1 MTNNHKMTNRLIV
14 TILSLLMLFSA
25 GPFFFADNMSAYA
38 DASVD
43 SWATLKSAINN
54 GGTIT
59 LTKDIVAEDTITIP
73 DGVTIT
79 ITGGNTIYSK
89 AGRDKYDSMFKVES
103 GGNLTIAEGTTLSG
117 KTSDGSSQS
126 CPDNNPYTAD
136 KFTGGLSED
145 GKTYEPKGFF
155 IQVEG
160 GGSATLNGTISDFVT
175 SRNKATTPRYVAPVV
190 ANGANAQFDL
200 GSTGVIKNNLVG
212 YIVDDLKA
220 NNDAQ
225 SIKQYIKGAGPN
237 IPRVPNA
244 KTQKANSGNFDGR
257 PRSKDAGIDGSS
269 PGTGITATAGAVIY
283 KGGAK
288 GTVEGTIENNRADTG
303 GIMAS
308 GKGTEVKVKEGTTIT
323 KNVGAQFG
331 GGSTVEQGGR
341 ILMTGGTMSKNVAW
355 FGGGA
360 VFATENG
367 VDWLLGRMS
376 GDDGLHPEFDKRL
389 DGEFFMEGGK
399 LTENTAFTRGGAILA
414 DSDGV
419 NINQGELSYN
429 LGRMLG
435 GAMYVMGDHPK
446 YEYTVQMTGLYVHDN
461 AAVSGE
467 SKARDATKA
476 APDSQILSDYWK
488 PDGASTLTWN
498 HLDAPLDTLLQ
509 APTTCGDAGN
519 ILDGEVTGGAA
530 KGNTDDW
537 LDGTGAQGTG
547 GGVWLCAYGNTI
559 FDANEP
565 DEVIIT
571 NNWATGA
578 PGAPYNPSGAYHKTL
593 GGSDLADAKVNSA
606 ESVEDG
612 TGKLI
617 SRSGI
622 AGGSD
627 FHADTGGKG
636 TVVIN
641 GLTDAN
647 WINENTKQ
655 KYESEV
661 SNGRLNLKNA
671 NGTAMNPGSIKVN
684 VFGNLARHGGGLAAD
699 GTYIFGTAGDQATP
713 SATLSIEKKW
723 INSVAKAPVTIKV
736 TATTKFGNAEIADVP
751 LDGEA
756 NPPATEFETM
766 EELAP
771 AGNTWKGRFEL
782 PMSISAENG
791 DAKVYTLVYDG
802 DENVTTTLPGLTVV
816 KGMELDP
823 LDFRGKTALGSVLS
837 AGKKDDIKVL
847 FGEPEYVPGRD
858 PKIVDWDDV
867 KKEYKTT
874 PITFNF
880 DEFKDDGSG
889 QLIPCEDYIFT
900 PGEINLSDIKTEI
913 SATPHK
919 KSTYNPQTGEIEQTE
934 EILYNIYLFEIP
946 LTAPMTND
954 NWPLIEKY
962 VNKKVHEDIVNFDQ
976 DFEYD
981 IMAYVPANATE
992 FTISDTL
999 VNGLEFADKYGNPTK
1014 NPKEAIRSITVKYTN
1029 NHQTGE
1035 KGSVSDEPLHTY
1047 NTRPIDFMKWG
1058 VAYGEKY
1065 YPIMNIEDKTVSVKF
1080 DYAKPEDNR
1089 VFGINNAAES
1099 WLPGRWIQVTFGA
1112 RIEDKYRSLD
1122 ELKALSAEVED
1133 KDNSWENDETDKQAP
1148 GAHDLVVANGDLDL
1162 VASLVSDV
1170 GPDPIMWAVPGP
1182 SRLFARSERGE
1193 YYATPMNDKSGNTWQ
1208 RIDKNSDDEYFGA
1221 KAWKNADNRYNG
1233 RPPES
1238 YDTGDRI
1245 DLNDSKLAPLKK
1257 QALVIGHK
1265 LVKGAEG
1272 GSRLFVQTEDPAGN
1286 THIFVNEDK
1295 TGAEWREITS
1305 ADGDVYTNAINR
1317 LKPDSGT
1324 IRMLDLKTK
1333 EYTLKGDG
1341 KNWPVI
1347 SEEEHEGMAN
1357 QGKYEVK
1364 FGNGPSHTYKTNTVT
1379 VNPETQELE
1388 ATKKWVEAK
1397 KDEIPSPEDFASFLI
1412 LKANNEDVTEK
1423 YKDKLTVKDNKDFT
1437 YTAKWVG
1444 LPNLEGVDY
1453 SYEVD
1458 EEKIPGFT
1466 KKIEG
1471 LIITNTKTREEK
1483 PEIEKYVNQAVHKD
1497 IKLDEV
1503 FTYDIIAY
1511 ITKDADSVTITDK
1524 LNDVLTFESKAED
1537 IKVVDL
1543 GEDNNHLVTNNISN
1557 VEVNDNASV
1566 AQEGE
1571 PVDAAKVTVDGQ
1583 DLKVFITN
1591 KMKVITEAYDPVE
1604 IETINPK
1611 KERYYEKLD
1620 VPYYEKTKD
1629 TDIVD
1634 GKEYYTESSGTYT
1647 LVANPEKEELV
1658 NYYEKVEY
1666 VLTKDTKPEDGKTYY
1681 TENGNEFSKI
1691 TITPV
1696 NPKTEG
1702 YFEEGADG
1710 YVETEDE
1717 VPAAGK
1723 TYYEKKTITDGSRG
1737 YEYDGDEQPVTDLR
1751 GHWVKVTFNAKIK
1764 DGLKVEDV
1772 KKAFETI
1779 NSDQV
1784 EKDRV
1789 EENVGNAPVVSA
1801 EDHTGIPNNAKY
1813 TIGVASEAG
1822 IQEDVY
1828 GDSSNTVTVKP
1839 EDETGGE
1846 DGTEPD
1852 DREGDE
1858 DVKPDND
1865 EEGDDSKVKGADT
1878 GDDTEMMP
1886 WMLLFIA
1893 SAAAVTTGAVYRR
1906 KRSR

>member
-1 MTNNHKMTNRLIV
+1 MNNHKMTNRIIV

-25 GPFFFADNMSAYA
+25 GPFFFAENMSAYA
-38 DASVD
+38 EPNVD
-43 SWATLKSAINN
+43 SWSALRAKIQN
-54 GGTIT
+54 GGTQTIT
-59 LTKDIVAEDTITIP
+59 LSGNFAYDGESITIP
-73 DGVTIT
+73 EGADITIAGNGTIHSAVLSKYKSMFVVEEGGKLTIDQGVTLSAKT
-79 ITGGNTIYSK
+79 DLQGCPE
-89 AGRDKYDSMFKVES
+89 R
-103 GGNLTIAEGTTLSG
+103 TTY
-117 KTSDGSSQS
+117 TS
-126 CPDNNPYTAD
+126 D
-136 KFTGGLSED
+136 KFTGDLSAD

-190 ANGANAQFDL
+190 ANGANAKFDL

-212 YIVDDLKA
+212 YIVDDAKA

-244 KTQKANSGNFDGR
+244 ATQKANRGNFDGR
-257 PRSKDAGIDGSS
+257 PRSNDAGIDGGS

-288 GTVEGTIENNRADTG
+288 GSVEGTIENNRADTG
-303 GIMAS
+303 GIMVS

-476 APDSQILSDYWK
+476 QPNSQILSDHWK
-488 PDGASTLTWN
+488 PTEADTLTWD
-498 HLDAPLDTLLQ
+498 HLDAPLDTMLQ
-509 APTTCGDAGN
+509 EPTECGDAAK
-519 ILDGEVTGGAA
+519 ILDGEVKGGAA

-547 GGVWLCAYGNTI
+547 GGVWLCAYGNTV

-578 PGAPYNPSGAYHKTL
+578 PGSPYRPGNDSGYHKTL
-593 GGSDLADAKVNSA
+593 VGSDLADAQVNSA
-606 ESVEDG
+606 ESVKENG
-612 TGKLI
+612 ENV

-641 GLTDAN
+641 GLTEAV
-647 WINENTKQ
+647 WTNENTKDR
-655 KYESEV
+655 YTSEV
-661 SNGRLNLKNA
+661 SNGRLNLKNE
-671 NGTAMNPGSIKVN
+671 NDSPMNENKIKVN
-684 VFGNLARHGGGLAAD
+684 VFGNLSRHGGGLAAD

-723 INSVAKAPVTIKV
+723 INSVAKAPVTIRV
-736 TATTKFGNAEIADVP
+736 SADTKFGKAVIADVP

-782 PMSISAENG
+782 PMSITAENG
-791 DAKVYTLVYDG
+791 EAKVYTLVYDG
-802 DENVTTTLPGLTVV
+802 IEEVRTKLPGLTVV

-823 LDFRGKTALGSVLS
+823 LDFRGKTALGAVLR

-847 FGEPEYVPGRD
+847 FGEPEYVQGSD
-858 PKIVDWDDV
+858 PKIVEKDDDD
-867 KKEYKTT
+867 KYKTT
-874 PITFNF
+874 AINFKF

-889 QLIPCEDYIFT
+889 QLVPCEDYIFT
-900 PGEINLSDIKTEI
+900 PSELNLSDIKTQI
-913 SATPHK
+913 TATPHYS
-919 KSTYNPQTGEIEQTE
+919 STYNPETGEIEETE

-954 NWPLIEKY
+954 NWPITEKY

-999 VNGLEFADKYGNPTK
+999 VNGLEFADKDGNPTTD
-1014 NPKEAIRSITVKYTN
+1014 PKKAIRSITVKYTN
-1029 NHQTGE
+1029 NHQTGD
-1035 KGSVSDEPLHTY
+1035 KGSVSDKPLHTV
-1047 NTRPIDFMKWG
+1047 NTHPIDFMEWG
-1058 VAYGEKY
+1058 VTYGQQY
-1065 YPIMNIEDKTVSVKF
+1065 YPVMNIDDKTLSVKF
-1080 DYAKPEDNR
+1080 DYNLPRDDR

-1133 KDNSWENDETDKQAP
+1133 KDKSWENDDTNKQAP

-1208 RIDKNSDDEYFGA
+1208 HIDKNSEDEYFGA

-1245 DLNDSKLAPLKK
+1245 DLNDSKLAALKK
-1257 QALVIGHK
+1257 QPLVIGHK
-1265 LVKGAEG
+1265 LIKGAEG
-1272 GSRLFVQTEDPAGN
+1272 GSRLFVQTEDPAGK

-1305 ADGDVYTNAINR
+1305 ADGEVYTNAINR

-1357 QGKYEVK
+1357 QGKYDVK
-1364 FGNGPSHTYKTNTVT
+1364 FGNGATGTYKTNTVT
-1379 VNPETQELE
+1379 VNPDTQELE
-1388 ATKKWVEAK
+1388 ATKKWVGAK

-1412 LKANNEDVTEK
+1412 LKANDEDVTEK

-1444 LPNLEGVDY
+1444 LPNLTNVDY

-1458 EEKIPGFT
+1458 EEKIPGFDKEIDELT
-1466 KKIEG
+1466 MT
-1471 LIITNTKTREEK
+1471 ITNTKTREEK

-1497 IKLDEV
+1497 IKLDEI

-1557 VEVNDNASV
+1557 VKVNDNASV

-1571 PVDAAKVTVDGQ
+1571 PIEAA
-1583 DLKVFITN
+1583 
-1591 KMKVITEAYDPVE
+1591 
-1604 IETINPK
+1604 
-1611 KERYYEKLD
+1611 
-1620 VPYYEKTKD
+1620 
-1629 TDIVD
+1629 
-1634 GKEYYTESSGTYT
+1634 
-1647 LVANPEKEELV
+1647 
-1658 NYYEKVEY
+1658 
-1666 VLTKDTKPEDGKTYY
+1666 
-1681 TENGNEFSKI
+1681 
-1691 TITPV
+1691 
-1696 NPKTEG
+1696 
-1702 YFEEGADG
+1702 
-1710 YVETEDE
+1710 
-1717 VPAAGK
+1717 
-1723 TYYEKKTITDGSRG
+1723 
-1737 YEYDGDEQPVTDLR
+1737 
-1751 GHWVKVTFNAKIK
+1751 
-1764 DGLKVEDV
+1764 
-1772 KKAFETI
+1772 
-1779 NSDQV
+1779 
-1784 EKDRV
+1784 
-1789 EENVGNAPVVSA
+1789 
-1801 EDHTGIPNNAKY
+1801 
-1813 TIGVASEAG
+1813 
-1822 IQEDVY
+1822 
-1828 GDSSNTVTVKP
+1828 
-1839 EDETGGE
+1839 
-1846 DGTEPD
+1846 
-1852 DREGDE
+1852 
-1858 DVKPDND
+1858 
-1865 EEGDDSKVKGADT
+1865 
-1878 GDDTEMMP
+1878 
-1886 WMLLFIA
+1886 
-1893 SAAAVTTGAVYRR
+1893 
-1906 KRSR
+1906 